1 MKIRNIVLISSSIS
15 LAVAGFVG
23 LTIGSINSKAVNAA
37 EPVPVKIISND
48 DEFKEFRDDVNTGT
62 SYEGQLIRLDA
73 DVAITLDSKP
83 SDAAKDGYC
92 TFKGTFD
99 GNGHTIDITINT
111 SDSAVGLFRN
121 QNGTF
126 KNTNITG
133 TIINSGQYASPLAVY
148 NNGTIQNVHSSIT
161 ADLSDV
167 DYVSGIVFRN
177 QSSGKFI
184 DCEFSGNIVGKNY
197 VGGIVSDN
205 VRYIGGCVNSGSVSG
220 TSYVGGIAATSDM
233 RNTLTNF
240 KYLRMV
246 NCTNSRECS
255 GQYCGGIIGQLT
267 RGSVTNC
274 SNIGDFT
281 SSNNYVGGIAG
292 SVDNDGIISQ
302 CTNSG
307 AISAP
312 NRIGG
317 IAGLYK
323 LGSIS
328 NCLNEGTVSATTGAY
343 CGGIAS
349 IMGNVAS
356 GVGNDVTLSNCI
368 NKGTINGVADV
379 GGILGFAYSNSKI
392 IYCSNYANVTST
404 KGAKDGT
411 GIGTG
416 GIVGRF
422 NQAATNER
430 ARNLVQKCYNGG
442 IISANCLVGGIIGTI
457 SSGTSPVVEV
467 LNSFTTGNVIASV
480 KSGSANAGTLVG
492 FSNTGKI
499 TVNDSWAVSSYQ
511 VAGGA
516 SADSYGYGIGG
527 GTARS
532 AASSKAEGVSNGFR
546 EVVQFIRE
554 YNCEEDVSSFKTKYE
569 GLSDSEKSLLG
580 EINYYDENESFVQ
593 RTYKNAALYIIGH
606 DDGGSLLG
614 IKAIVDNEESKF
626 FIIVAVFT
634 LISSVATVGLIVLKR
649 KKVR

>member
-15 LAVAGFVG
+15 LAVAGFIG
-23 LTIGSINSKAVNAA
+23 LAIGSINPKVVNAA
-37 EPVPVKIISND
+37 VPDKIISNSS
-48 DEFKEFRDDVNTGT
+48 EFVEFRNDVNTGT
-62 SYEGQLIRLDA
+62 SYDDQLIRLDA
-73 DVAITLDSKP
+73 DVEITLTSKP
-83 SDAAKDGYC
+83 SADAADGYC

-99 GNGHTIDITINT
+99 GNGHTIDITIDT
-111 SDSAVGLFRN
+111 ADSAVGLFRN

-126 KNTNITG
+126 KNVTLTG
-133 TIINSGQYASPLAVY
+133 EIKNSGTYASPLAVY
-148 NNGTIQNVHSSIT
+148 NNGTIQDVHSSIT
-161 ADLSDV
+161 ANLPTI

-177 QSSGKFI
+177 QSSGRFI

-205 VRYIGGCVNSGSVSG
+205 IRYIGGCVNSGSVSG
-220 TSYVGGIAATSDM
+220 TSIVGGIAATSDKG
-233 RNTLTNF
+233 NTLSSFT
-240 KYLRMV
+240 YLRMV
-246 NCTNSRECS
+246 DCVNNGTCS
-255 GQYCGGIIGQLT
+255 GQYAGGIIGQLT

-274 SNIGDFT
+274 NNISNFT
-281 SSNNYVGGIAG
+281 SSSDYVGGIAG

-312 NRIGG
+312 DRIGG

-356 GVGNDVTLSNCI
+356 GVGNDVTLSNCV
-368 NKGTINGVADV
+368 NKGLINGVADV

-404 KGAKDGT
+404 KAAD

-422 NQAATNER
+422 NQTANNEG
-430 ARNLVQKCYNGG
+430 ARNLVQYCYNGG
-442 IISANCLVGGIIGTI
+442 IISANRLVGGIIGTI
-457 SSGTSPVVEV
+457 SSNTSPAVEV
-467 LNSFTTGNVIASV
+467 LNSFTTGNVIATIS
-480 KSGSANAGTLVG
+480 SGNANAGTLVG

-511 VAGGA
+511 VTSGA
-516 SADSYGYGIGG
+516 TANTYGYGIGG

-532 AASSKAEGVSNGFR
+532 DASSKAEGVSDAFR

-554 YNCEEDVSSFKTKYE
+554 YNCEEDVSSFKTKYK
-569 GLSDSEKSLLG
+569 GLSDDEKSLLN
-580 EINYYDENESFVQ
+580 EVNYYDENTSFIQ
-593 RTYKNAALYIIGH
+593 RTYKSAAEYIIGN
-606 DDGGSLLG
+606 DDSGSLLG
-614 IKAIVDNEESKF
+614 IKVFADSEESKL
-626 FIIVAVFT
+626 FIIITVFA
-634 LISSVATVGLIVLKR
+634 LISLTTTIGFVVLKS
-649 KKVR
+649 KKAR

>member
-15 LAVAGFVG
+15 LAVAGFIG
-23 LTIGSINSKAVNAA
+23 LAIGSINPKVVNAA
-37 EPVPVKIISND
+37 VPYKTISSSE
-48 DEFKEFRDDVNTGT
+48 EFEAFRNDVNTGT
-62 SYEGQLIRLDA
+62 SYDGQLIRLDD
-73 DVAITLDSKP
+73 DVEITLTSKP
-83 SDAAKDGYC
+83 SDAKDDGYC

-99 GNGHTIDITINT
+99 GNGHTIDITIET

-126 KNTNITG
+126 KNVTLTG
-133 TIINSGQYASPLAVY
+133 KIKKSGIYASPLAVY

-161 ADLSDV
+161 ADLSTI

-220 TSYVGGIAATSDM
+220 TSYVGGIAATSDI
-233 RNTLTNF
+233 RNSLSNVT
-240 KYLRMV
+240 YLRMV
-246 NCTNSRECS
+246 NCTNSGECS

-274 SNIGDFT
+274 NNISDFT
-281 SSNNYVGGIAG
+281 SSSNYAGGIAG
-292 SVDNDGIISQ
+292 SVGTDGVVSQ

-307 AISAP
+307 AVTALGYV
-312 NRIGG
+312 GG
-317 IAGLYK
+317 ITSLYNS
-323 LGSIS
+323 GSIF
-328 NCLNEGTVSATTGAY
+328 NCLNEGTVSATTNSY

-349 IMGNVAS
+349 VMGNDDKS
-356 GVGNDVTLSNCI
+356 SVTLSNCI
-368 NKGTINGVADV
+368 NKGTINGIADV

-404 KGAKDGT
+404 KAADK
-411 GIGTG
+411 IGTG

-422 NQAATNER
+422 NQAATDEG
-430 ARNLVQKCYNGG
+430 ASNLVQYCYNGG
-442 IISANCLVGGIIGTI
+442 IISANRLVGGIIGTI
-457 SSGTSPVVEV
+457 SSDTSPAVEV
-467 LNSFTTGNVIASV
+467 LNSFNTGNVVSTRN
-480 KSGSANAGTLVG
+480 SGNANAGTLVG

-511 VAGGA
+511 VTSGA
-516 SADSYGYGIGG
+516 TADTYGYGIGG

-532 AASSKAEGVSNGFR
+532 DASSKAEGVSDAFR

-554 YNCEEDVSSFKTKYE
+554 YNCEEDVSSFKTKYQ
-569 GLSDSEKSLLG
+569 GLSLDEKTLLG
-580 EINYYDENESFVQ
+580 EVTYYDENESYVR
-593 RTYKNAALYIIGH
+593 RTYKSAAEYIIGN
-606 DDGGSLLG
+606 DDSGSLLG
-614 IKAIVDNEESKF
+614 FRAIADSEESKL
-626 FIIVAVFT
+626 FIIITVFT
-634 LISSVATVGLIVLKR
+634 LVSLTTTIGFVVLKR
-649 KKVR
+649 KKAR